1 MRAPADAAP
10 AGSNPT
16 TGTVKETMMNTSK
29 LVRPFAAV
37 IAIGALGSGMVQ
49 ATEYRLGLITPPP
62 HIWTKAA
69 TAFGE
74 DLSAETDGAHSVAV
88 FPSRQ
93 LGNEAQMMQLLQ
105 SGALDMAFLTIAEV
119 SNRVPDFGAFYAPY
133 LVADIQGAGALLK
146 SSAALELLG
155 LLPRKTGVVGIAYG
169 MAGLR
174 QIVSRD
180 AVGSAEDLVGKKLR
194 ITPFEPIKDFYNALG
209 AAPTPMPLPAVYD
222 ALANGQV
229 DAIDMD
235 LELIWKLKYYEHA
248 ETILVSNHMMFPM
261 VGLVS
266 AKVWAGLSEND
277 RALIRRLM
285 KKHLDGVIDSYLELE
300 PEFLSEVEKT
310 GKTVI
315 EVGPDFFG
323 EAAMKWEEI
332 WGAKAPA
339 LEAIRAASMEP

>member
-1 MRAPADAAP
+1 MKRLKCLGAVAALI
-10 AGSNPT
+10 AVAVLG
-16 TGTVKETMMNTSK
+16 GTAAEAKE
-29 LVRPFAAV
+29 F
-37 IAIGALGSGMVQ
+37 
-49 ATEYRLGLITPPP
+49 RLGLITPPP

-69 TAFGE
+69 GSFGE
-74 DLSAETDGAHSVAV
+74 ELSAESGGAHSVAV

-133 LVADIQGAGALLK
+133 LVEDIGGAGALLK
-146 SSAALELLG
+146 SDVALDLLD
-155 LLPRKTGVVGIAYG
+155 LLPQNVGVVGIGYG

-180 AVGSAEDLVGKKLR
+180 EVRNAGDLAGKKLR

-248 ETILVSNHMMFPM
+248 ETILVSDHMMFPM

-266 AKVWAGLSEND
+266 AKVWAGLSEDD
-277 RALIRRLM
+277 RATIRRLM
-285 KKHLDGVIDSYLELE
+285 KKQLDGVIDSYLTLE
-300 PEFLSEVEKT
+300 PTFLAEVEKT
-310 GKTVI
+310 GKTVKR
-315 EVGPDFFG
+315 VGPDFFG
-323 EAAMKWEEI
+323 DAAAAWEAI
-332 WGAKAPA
+332 WSEKAPA
-339 LEAIRAASMEP
+339 LGAMRAAAGAE